1 MRETLK
7 WLGLAALVY
16 FMIRAMVPLIPVP
29 LDFNEPVHVIRI
41 ASFFGI
47 SLVLVGTLALGAF
60 MAAFSNKKH

>member
-16 FMIRAMVPLIPVP
+16 IMIRAMVPLIPMPIDV
-29 LDFNEPVHVIRI
+29 NEPMHIIRT

-47 SLVLVGTLALGAF
+47 SLVLVGTLAVGAF
-60 MAAFSNKKH
+60 MAAFNKRH